1 MTVLLADISFGEGLL
16 FIFEFFL
23 LFAWIWILISIIG
36 DLFRDH
42 ELSGVAKAVWVFF
55 LVFLPFLGVLLYLIV
70 RGNGMRDRTIKAQV
84 EAKKEFDIIR
94 PRTGPDRLSRGRT
107 PQARRAE
114 GKGRCRPRS
123 STGQSRS
130 CLPECLRPQSLFPPV
145 RRERAARGWRS
156 FSRWRCSCSSSTP
169 R

>member
-1 MTVLLADISFGEGLL
+1 MTMTLADISFGEGLL

-70 RGNGMRDRTIKAQV
+70 RGGGMRDRTIKAQV
-84 EAKKEFDIIR
+84 DAKKEFDSYVR
-94 PRTGPDRLSRGRT
+94 EQAQSGSPADELHKLAELKDKGALSAEEFDRAKSKLL
-107 PQARRAE
+107 A
-114 GKGRCRPRS
+114 
-123 STGQSRS
+123 
-130 CLPECLRPQSLFPPV
+130 
-145 RRERAARGWRS
+145 
-156 FSRWRCSCSSSTP
+156 
-169 R
+169 

>member
-1 MTVLLADISFGEGLL
+1 MPFADISFGQGLL

-84 EAKKEFDIIR
+84 DAKKEFDSYVR
-94 PRTGPDRLSRGRT
+94 EQAQAGSPADELHKLSELRDKGALSAEEFDRAKSKLL
-107 PQARRAE
+107 A
-114 GKGRCRPRS
+114 
-123 STGQSRS
+123 
-130 CLPECLRPQSLFPPV
+130 
-145 RRERAARGWRS
+145 
-156 FSRWRCSCSSSTP
+156 
-169 R
+169 

>member
-1 MTVLLADISFGEGLL
+1 MLLADISFGEGLL

-70 RGNGMRDRTIKAQV
+70 RGDGMRDRTIKEQAD
-84 EAKKEFDIIR
+84 AKKHFDEYVREQAGAGSSADELHKLSELKAKGDLSSEEF
-94 PRTGPDRLSRGRT
+94 
-107 PQARRAE
+107 
-114 GKGRCRPRS
+114 
-123 STGQSRS
+123 
-130 CLPECLRPQSLFPPV
+130 
-145 RRERAARGWRS
+145 ERAKAKLLS
-156 FSRWRCSCSSSTP
+156 
-169 R
+169 

>member
-1 MTVLLADISFGEGLL
+1 MAVADISFGEGLL

-70 RGNGMRDRTIKAQV
+70 RGGGMRDRTIKAQAD
-84 EAKKEFDIIR
+84 AKKEFDSYVR
-94 PRTGPDRLSRGRT
+94 EQAQAGSPADELDKLAALKDRGALSSEEFEK
-107 PQARRAE
+107 AKAKLLSE
-114 GKGRCRPRS
+114 
-123 STGQSRS
+123 
-130 CLPECLRPQSLFPPV
+130 
-145 RRERAARGWRS
+145 
-156 FSRWRCSCSSSTP
+156 
-169 R
+169 

>member
-1 MTVLLADISFGEGLL
+1 MLLADISFGEGLL

-84 EAKKEFDIIR
+84 DAKKEFDSYVR
-94 PRTGPDRLSRGRT
+94 KQAQSGSPADELHKLAELKDKGALSAEEFDRAKAKLLG
-107 PQARRAE
+107 
-114 GKGRCRPRS
+114 
-123 STGQSRS
+123 
-130 CLPECLRPQSLFPPV
+130 
-145 RRERAARGWRS
+145 
-156 FSRWRCSCSSSTP
+156 
-169 R
+169 